1 MEVVYNEDAD
11 SEGEEEEDYH
21 TNISYEK
28 MLYRKK
34 LRQ

>member
-11 SEGEEEEDYH
+11 SDEDEEEDYH

>member
-21 TNISYEK
+21 ANISYEK